1 MQELEE
7 YARCFLDQFEPPD
20 RRLDAEDRKP
30 DRETVPEDFFIKY
43 MADSRYYAPPVFN
56 LTPAAATAAISGTAL
71 NQQDVV
77 RTTVTTAPEARY
89 GIWRDTVPWEYW
101 KPSVSAVDSV
111 SDLLQQIEELK
122 ARVDVLTAERGEH
135 T

>member
-43 MADSRYYAPPVFN
+43 IADYYPPPVFN
-56 LTPAAATAAISGTAL
+56 LTPAAATATGTAL

-77 RTTVTTAPEARY
+77 RTTVTTAQEARY
-89 GIWRDTVPWEYW
+89 GIWRDTVRWE
-101 KPSVSAVDSV
+101 PSVSSVDSA
-111 SDLLQQIEELK
+111 SDILRQIEELR
-122 ARVDVLTAERGEH
+122 AQIDILTAERGGH